1 MNNKNYN
8 IHDINI
14 DEFIN
19 IIKNSSTWF
28 EILKKCGYNNCGNNK
43 TILKR
48 CTELN
53 IDTSHLPSGQGD
65 NIFLKGIVPKKYTL
79 EEILIENS
87 PYKSMTCL
95 KKRLIKEKGFEH
107 KCYKCNLT
115 EWQGK
120 TIPIE
125 LEHINGIHSDNRIEN
140 ITFLCCNCHALTDT
154 YKGKNIKNKCTKE
167 KVDNTCEQCKK
178 IITSN
183 AKYCHECYNIKNRK
197 VSRPSYQE
205 LLGYINNNISIVQIG
220 KIYNVCDNTIR
231 KWIKQYEKNINN

>member
-1 MNNKNYN
+1 
-8 IHDINI
+8 
-14 DEFIN
+14 
-19 IIKNSSTWF
+19 
-28 EILKKCGYNNCGNNK
+28 
-43 TILKR
+43 
-48 CTELN
+48 
-53 IDTSHLPSGQGD
+53 
-65 NIFLKGIVPKKYTL
+65 
-79 EEILIENS
+79 
-87 PYKSMTCL
+87 MTCL

-197 VSRPSYQE
+197 VKCEMEYVNVFTDDQLE
-205 LLGYINNNISIVQIG
+205 DAINKEIKLLEI
-220 KIYNVCDNTIR
+220 
-231 KWIKQYEKNINN
+231 